1 MIWLKN
7 YYRRFCSRCSEILA
21 VIDESVTE
29 WNNDNVPR
37 LAAALAFYTLLSL
50 SPLLV
55 IVIAIGGLLFGRS
68 AAAGQL
74 AFELQQLLGLQ
85 AALAIEDVVRAAY
98 RPGAGTV
105 ATSLSL
111 LTLVIG
117 ATGAAVELRDSLNII
132 WHVPAATRRTRLD
145 TILGLIRERFYS
157 FALVLGSGLLLLV
170 SITVSASIAA
180 MGSFVGYHLAMPEFE
195 LHLATSL
202 FSFLL
207 FGMVFAAIYK
217 VVPSIPL
224 QWGDVIVGAAITSFL
239 FTVGKLLI
247 GIYVGKASFRSSYGA
262 AGSAVVL
269 LVWVYYS
276 TQLFFLGA
284 EFTKVYARKFGSHPS
299 VNTPESF
306 VEPST

>member
-1 MIWLKN
+1 MLWLKN
-7 YYRRFCSRCSEILA
+7 YYRRFCSRCSDILA
-21 VIDESVTE
+21 VINESVTE

-74 AFELQQLLGLQ
+74 TFELQQLLGLQ

-98 RPGAGTV
+98 QPGAGTV

-132 WHVPAATRRTRLD
+132 WHVPAATRLTRLD

-170 SITVSASIAA
+170 SIAVSAFIAA

-202 FSFLL
+202 LSFLL

-217 VVPSIPL
+217 VVPSISL

-284 EFTKVYARKFGSHPS
+284 EFTKVYARKFGSRPS
-299 VNTPESF
+299 VNAPERF